1 MTTPSTDEKKAA
13 AADDAE
19 TSAEANAKA
28 AVVKAEAAAEAA
40 EAAAETAED
49 AADEAEAE
57 AEAAA
62 AAALAEEAKAK
73 AEAARAKAE
82 AAKAKAEA
90 AKAKGKPAAAAVTE
104 AAKPA
109 AAVTEAARPAAA
121 AADKP
126 VAAKP
131 AIAATEAARPAAAK
145 PAVAKAPEAPSNPVV
160 VSAVIS
166 GLIDVVLL
174 ALFWFASDPAYRSAA
189 APSFIAM
196 LVIVNGA
203 MIAATAKPRIT
214 AHALATVFSLACML
228 AGFGS
233 LGGGIPILL
242 ALVLIA
248 MGAGSLLMTIQSYR
262 HRSRPAWAF
271 LSAILGVIAVCTLF
285 GAPKVRS
292 LIDVNMWIALMIPG
306 LLTVACV
313 AFGMISDDYRER
325 GVVPLG

>member
-1 MTTPSTDEKKAA
+1 M
-13 AADDAE
+13 
-19 TSAEANAKA
+19 
-28 AVVKAEAAAEAA
+28 
-40 EAAAETAED
+40 
-49 AADEAEAE
+49 
-57 AEAAA
+57 
-62 AAALAEEAKAK
+62 
-73 AEAARAKAE
+73 
-82 AAKAKAEA
+82 
-90 AKAKGKPAAAAVTE
+90 TE